1 MKKLSM
7 SLAATAL
14 LALTACGGGG
24 SDDAAN
30 NALAA
35 EAPAEDLTLPD
46 ENLTTLPADET
57 NGLGTT
63 NGLEGTDLNAT
74 DLNASANVTNTQ

>member
-14 LALTACGGGG
+14 LALTACGGG

-35 EAPAEDLTLPD
+35 ETPAEDLTLPED
-46 ENLTTLPADET
+46 NLTTLPADET

-63 NGLEGTDLNAT
+63 NGLEATDLNAA
-74 DLNASANVTNTQ
+74 DLNASANVTNSQ